1 MAIVFTKTHDLPGNR
16 SIRIFGTLAFSGN
29 YVAGGEVPSGIVK
42 PGTTKNPIQATVS
55 GKGVHDFK
63 FDRATGK
70 VLVYLAGVEHAAAA
84 YAAAVTGDSVVAE
97 IEYPKGG

>member
-16 SIRIFGTLAFSGN
+16 SIRIAGTLAFSGN
-29 YVAGGEVPSGIVK
+29 YVAGGEVPTGITK
-42 PGTTKNPIQATVS
+42 PGTTKNPIMAKIE
-55 GKGVHDFK
+55 GKGPHDFK

-70 VLVYLAGVEHAAAA
+70 VLVYLGGVEHAAAA
-84 YAAAVTGDSVVAE
+84 YVAGVTGDSVIAD